1 MIDSINEE
9 IPRIPLDVSSI
20 PQKVYNLRFI
30 QRYSITPRICNE
42 TVAEHSFFVATYVM
56 ELYKI
61 YKFDLNKAVQM
72 AIIHDFA
79 ESYIG
84 DITLST
90 KTMCPELVKAVC
102 GAEKTVMYQ
111 NFPSFIYDLYQEYE
125 GRTSVEALIVKL
137 ADTLQVRQYAHNEI
151 SLGNNSVTMR
161 DIFSRAVDD
170 IDLFERKLVVYKR

>member
-1 MIDSINEE
+1 MRDYTELTQDE
-9 IPRIPLDVSSI
+9 IEGPSI

-56 ELYKI
+56 ELYKT

-72 AIIHDFA
+72 ALIHDFA

-90 KTMCPELVKAVC
+90 KTMCPELVEAVSN
-102 GAEKTVMYQ
+102 AEKEVMFQ
-111 NFPSFIYDLYQEYE
+111 NFPSFIYELYREYE
-125 GRTSVEALIVKL
+125 QRTSVESLIVKL
-137 ADTLQVRQYAHNEI
+137 ADTLQVRQYAGNEI
-151 SLGNNSVTMR
+151 ELGNNSITMR
-161 DIFSRAVDD
+161 NIFSRACND
-170 IDLFERKLVVYKR
+170 IDLFERKLAVYKR

>member
-1 MIDSINEE
+1 MRDYTELTQDE
-9 IPRIPLDVSSI
+9 IEGPSI

-56 ELYKI
+56 ELYKT

-79 ESYIG
+79 ESFIG

-90 KTMCPELVKAVC
+90 KTMCPDLVEAVSN
-102 GAEKTVMYQ
+102 AEKEVMFQ
-111 NFPSFIYDLYQEYE
+111 NFPSFIYELYIEYE
-125 GRTSVEALIVKL
+125 QRTSVESLIVKL
-137 ADTLQVRQYAHNEI
+137 ADTMQVKQYAGNEI
-151 SLGNNSVTMR
+151 ELGNNSITMR
-161 DIFSRAVDD
+161 SIFSRAVDD
-170 IDLFERKLVVYKR
+170 IDLFERKLAVYKR